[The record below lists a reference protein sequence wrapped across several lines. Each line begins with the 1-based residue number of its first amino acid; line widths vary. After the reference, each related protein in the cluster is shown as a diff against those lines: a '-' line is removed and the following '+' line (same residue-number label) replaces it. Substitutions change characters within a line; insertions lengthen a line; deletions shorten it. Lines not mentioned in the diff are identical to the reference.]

1 MPRRSG
7 QETSRVASCGG
18 KRELMGANYNRRSV
32 DFPAAS
38 PHARS
43 DGHRARE
50 RTSEMATRTYNFDGI
65 VGPTHGYGGLSP
77 GNLASMRH
85 RGAPANPRAAALQGL
100 DKMRRVHDLGGC
112 QAVLPPQPRP
122 DVRWLRRLGF
132 TGSDAAVLRRCS
144 AEAPDLLRAASSASA
159 MWTANAATVAPS
171 SDSGDGR
178 VHLTVANLA
187 TMAHRSLE
195 PPTTFRVLRRVFA
208 SAEHFVVHEPL
219 PAVPPLFD
227 EGAANHTRLTTTQ
240 GRVHLFAW
248 GRAATGPDPQLR
260 FPARQGELASRAVAR
275 LHQLRPEEA
284 LFWQQN
290 PAGIDAGAFHT
301 DVLAVGE
308 GAFFMMHEAAFVEP
322 DALREALA
330 ARLGHELQIVVAN
343 SAELPVAEA
352 VAAYPFN
359 SELIERSDGSLVI
372 LAPQE
377 AWQSDASRAFL
388 QRVVAEGGPVVDV
401 EAIDVNA
408 SMNNGGGPA
417 CLRLRVPL
425 TETEASSLGAR
436 VTYDAALDGEL
447 RAWVQRH
454 YRDRL

>member
-1 MPRRSG
+1 M
-7 QETSRVASCGG
+7 
-18 KRELMGANYNRRSV
+18 
-32 DFPAAS
+32 AA
-38 PHARS
+38 
-43 DGHRARE
+43 
-50 RTSEMATRTYNFDGI
+50 RTYNFDGI
-65 VGPTHGYGGLSP
+65 VGPTHGYGGLSQ

-100 DKMRRVHDLGGC
+100 DKMRRVHDLGGR

-132 TGSDAAVLRRCS
+132 TGSDEAVLRRCMHV
-144 AEAPDLLRAASSASA
+144 APELLRLASSASA

-171 SDSGDGR
+171 SDTEDGR

-195 PPTTFRVLRRVFA
+195 PPTTLRVLRRVFA

-219 PAVPPLFD
+219 PAVPGLFD
-227 EGAANHTRLTTTQ
+227 EGAANHTRLTTSQ

-260 FPARQGELASRAVAR
+260 FPARQGELASHALAR
-275 LHQLRPEEA
+275 LHLLRPEET
-284 LFWQQN
+284 LFWQQS
-290 PAGIDAGAFHT
+290 PTGIDAGAFHT

-322 DALREALA
+322 AALLEALA
-330 ARLGHELQIVVAN
+330 AQLGPELQVVVAS
-343 SAELPVAEA
+343 SAELPLTAA

-359 SELIERSDGSLVI
+359 SELVERGDGSLVL

-377 AWQSDASRAFL
+377 AWESDASRAFL
-388 QRVVAEGGPVVDV
+388 QRVVAEGGPVTDV

-417 CLRLRVPL
+417 CLRLRVLL
-425 TETEASSLGAR
+425 TEPEASALGAH
-436 VTYDAALDGEL
+436 VLYDPALDLRL

-454 YRDRL
+454 YRDRLALEDLSDPQLLTEVHTALDELSELLGLGSIYEFQAGGDPPRES